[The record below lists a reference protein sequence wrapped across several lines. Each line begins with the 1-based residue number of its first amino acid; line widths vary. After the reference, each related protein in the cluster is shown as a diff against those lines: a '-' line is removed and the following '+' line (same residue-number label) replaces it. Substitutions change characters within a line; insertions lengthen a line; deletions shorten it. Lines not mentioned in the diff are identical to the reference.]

1 MTQKPDDSASEQ
13 GLQAISQ
20 IIFGEPAS
28 KANSRK
34 VVRIGGMSRLIKS
47 SKALKYS
54 DMFKQQCRQLETLMT
69 GDLRVTMWIYY
80 ASRRP
85 DLDESL
91 ILDLMQ
97 GLIYEN
103 DRQVKE
109 KHIYWG
115 LDPEKPRTEIIVEC
129 IPSVSPK
136 KSPARGGARRE
147 RQLQK
152 QYRLENLRLQY
163 KSSPCKLTYI
173 FTCCCTFKRVAKVL
187 PERQVRRVRLVQ
199 PDTQDTQV

>member
-1 MTQKPDDSASEQ
+1 MSLSPNDSASEH

-54 DMFKQQCRQLETLMT
+54 EAFKRQCTPLATLMQ
-69 GDLRVTMWIYY
+69 GDLRVIMRIFY

-115 LDPEKPRTEIIVEC
+115 LDPENPRTEIIVEC
-129 IPSVSPK
+129 IPSVCPK
-136 KSPARGGARRE
+136 EKPRTGRGKKRE
-147 RQLQK
+147 A
-152 QYRLENLRLQY
+152 
-163 KSSPCKLTYI
+163 T
-173 FTCCCTFKRVAKVL
+173 A
-187 PERQVRRVRLVQ
+187 
-199 PDTQDTQV
+199 